1 MKLKIL
7 TTSIVAM
14 FIFVLTSV
22 SFAQNANGKMK
33 NMENMKDNPEM
44 AKMMK
49 SAHHKMM
56 MAHRGNVLTF
66 ATTLRDLA
74 KDSENFESEA
84 AKTMVGEIKRSSK
97 MMDEVHQDHMS
108 KMKSENKMNAEK
120 MKKMAPMMEKMK
132 KQKAAL
138 KDHITA
144 LEKSVE
150 ADSIDRKE
158 VEKHSSAIVEMLE
171 KKKMK
176 EKHKGKMKEKHKD
189 KMKNK

>member
-1 MKLKIL
+1 MKMKMKLL

-14 FIFVLTSV
+14 FIFTLASV

-33 NMENMKDNPEM
+33 DMKNMKDNPEM

-74 KDSENFESEA
+74 KDAENFESEA
-84 AKTMVGEIKRSSK
+84 AKAMVGEIKRSSK

-108 KMKSENKMNAEK
+108 KMNSEKKMSAVK

-171 KKKMK
+171 GKMK
-176 EKHKGKMKEKHKD
+176 MNKKHKGKMKMNKKD
-189 KMKNK
+189 M